1 MIKRSEAQWQ
11 ELFQQ
16 HKASGLSA
24 AEFCRQQLLCPK
36 HFSLRKKQLGIKP
49 AFVQVKPSSAAKSI
63 SSKVTTALSEDSPHQ
78 VRIRVIEFDVPSV
91 GLSEAISS
99 LLAQG

>member
-11 ELFQQ
+11 ALFQH

-24 AEFCRQQLLCPK
+24 AEFCRQQSLCPK

-49 AFVQVKPSSAAKSI
+49 VFVQVTPSHATTSD
-63 SSKVTTALSEDSPHQ
+63 SSKVSKSLSMDTDHQ
-78 VRIRVIEFDVPSV
+78 VRIRMIEFEMPLS
-91 GLSEAISS
+91 GLSECISS
-99 LLAQG
+99 LLASG